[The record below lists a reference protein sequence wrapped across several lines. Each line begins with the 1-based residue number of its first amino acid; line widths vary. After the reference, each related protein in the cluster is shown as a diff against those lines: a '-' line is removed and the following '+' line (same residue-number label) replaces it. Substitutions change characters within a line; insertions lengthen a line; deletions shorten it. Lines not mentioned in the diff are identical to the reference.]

1 MGATSSD
8 NRVRGPIE
16 RFFEDL
22 RSRVASSATAPFRHA
37 PYPLARSLFYG
48 GDPGLFGPE
57 SVSWTVIGDAAS
69 FVGGV
74 RALLIQ
80 AAHPEVV
87 AGVGDHSRYREDP
100 LGRLSRTSAYVTA
113 TTYGAMPEV
122 EQAVAQ
128 VRRIHRVVSG
138 TSSRGIA
145 YDADDPGFSAWV
157 HNALTDSFLVANQNF
172 GTNRLDP
179 KEADRFVLEQTR
191 VGALLGADPMPTTA
205 AELSRWIEWHPE
217 LAPSPEMDDAV
228 DFLTDPPLEPGL
240 MIGYKFLMEAAVAT
254 LPGRLRDVLGLTKT
268 PGAVRVGKGVVA
280 GLRWAL
286 GASPSWQLALVRT
299 GTPIPEGRFKQP
311 LPVPTPVIQR

>member
-1 MGATSSD
+1 M
-8 NRVRGPIE
+8 RV
-16 RFFEDL
+16 
-22 RSRVASSATAPFRHA
+22 VSSATAPFRHA
-37 PYPLARSLFYG
+37 PYPLARSLEHR
-48 GDPGLFGPE
+48 GDPGMFGPE
-57 SVSWTVIGDAAS
+57 SVSWRVIGDAAS

-138 TSSRGIA
+138 ISSRGIE

-157 HNALTDSFLVANQNF
+157 HNALTDSFLVANQRF
-172 GTNRLDP
+172 GAARLSSE
-179 KEADRFVLEQTR
+179 EADRFVLEQTR
-191 VGALLGADPMPTTA
+191 VGALLGADPMPTSSGD
-205 AELSRWIEWHPE
+205 LSRWIERHPG
-217 LAPSPEMDDAV
+217 LGPSPEMIDAV

-240 MIGYKFLMEAAVAT
+240 KLGYKLLMEAAVAT
-254 LPGRLRDVLGLTKT
+254 LPRRLRDILGLTKA
-268 PGAVRVGKGVVA
+268 PGAVGAGRAVGS

-286 GASPSWQLALVRT
+286 GASPSWQLALVRV
-299 GTPIPEGRFKQP
+299 GAPVPEGRFKQP
-311 LPVPTPVIQR
+311 LPVDR

>member
-1 MGATSSD
+1 MVETSSD
-8 NRVRGPIE
+8 NSVDGPIGG
-16 RFFEDL
+16 FFEDL
-22 RSRVASSATAPFRHA
+22 RRRVVSSATAPFRHA
-37 PYPLARSLFYG
+37 PYPLAHSLEHR

-57 SVSWTVIGDAAS
+57 SVSWRVIGDAAS
-69 FVGGV
+69 FVGGI

-138 TSSRGIA
+138 TSSRDIA

-157 HNALTDSFLVANQNF
+157 HNALTDSFLVANQTF
-172 GTNRLDP
+172 GTDQLST
-179 KEADRFVLEQTR
+179 EESDRFVLEQTR

-205 AELSRWIEWHPE
+205 AALSRWIEGHPG
-217 LAPSPEMDDAV
+217 LGPSPEMSDAV

-240 MIGYKFLMEAAVAT
+240 KIGYKLLMEAAVAT
-254 LPGRLRDVLGLTKT
+254 LPGRLRDILGVTKA
-268 PGAVRVGKGVVA
+268 PGAVKVGKGVVA

-286 GASPSWQLALVRT
+286 GASPSWNLALVRMGAT
-299 GTPIPEGRFKQP
+299 VPEGRFKQP
-311 LPVPTPVIQR
+311 LPDPLQSEVR

>member
-8 NRVRGPIE
+8 NPALGPIE
-16 RFFEDL
+16 GLFEDL
-22 RSRVASSATAPFRHA
+22 RMRVVTSATAPFRHA
-37 PYPLARSLFYG
+37 PYPLARSLDHR

-57 SVSWTVIGDAAS
+57 SVSWRVIGDAAS
-69 FVGGV
+69 FIGGV

-157 HNALTDSFLVANQNF
+157 HNALTDSFLVANQKF
-172 GTNRLDP
+172 GTDRLSP
-179 KEADRFVLEQTR
+179 SEADRFVLEQTR
-191 VGALLGADPMPTTA
+191 VGALLGAEPMPTTA
-205 AELSRWIEWHPE
+205 AELTRWIEQHPG
-217 LAPSPEMDDAV
+217 LAPPTEMDDAV
-228 DFLTDPPLEPGL
+228 DFLTEPPLDPGL
-240 MIGYKFLMEAAVAT
+240 KLGYKLLMEAAVAT
-254 LPGRLRDVLGLTKT
+254 LPRRLRDVLGVTKT
-268 PGAVRVGKGVVA
+268 PGAVTAGKGVVSV
-280 GLRWAL
+280 LTWAL

-299 GTPIPEGRFKQP
+299 GSPLPEGRFKQP
-311 LPVPTPVIQR
+311 LPVQP

>member
-1 MGATSSD
+1 
-8 NRVRGPIE
+8 
-16 RFFEDL
+16 
-22 RSRVASSATAPFRHA
+22 
-37 PYPLARSLFYG
+37 
-48 GDPGLFGPE
+48 
-57 SVSWTVIGDAAS
+57 VIGDAAS

-172 GTNRLDP
+172 GTDRLSP
-179 KEADRFVLEQTR
+179 ENADRFVLEQTR

-205 AELSRWIEWHPE
+205 AELSRWIEWNPGV
-217 LAPSPEMDDAV
+217 APSPEMDDAV

-240 MIGYKFLMEAAVAT
+240 MIGYKLLMEAAVAT

-286 GASPSWQLALVRT
+286 GSSPSWQLALVRT

-311 LPVPTPVIQR
+311 LPVPTPVSQG

>member
-8 NRVRGPIE
+8 DRVRGPIE
-16 RFFEDL
+16 RFLEDL
-22 RSRVASSATAPFRHA
+22 RSRVVSSATAPFRHA
-37 PYPLARSLFYG
+37 PYPLARSLFYD

-113 TTYGAMPEV
+113 TTFGAMPEV

-138 TSSRGIA
+138 TSSRGID

-157 HNALTDSFLVANQNF
+157 HNALTDSFLVANQTF
-172 GTNRLDP
+172 GAERLSPED
-179 KEADRFVLEQTR
+179 ADRFVLEQTR

-205 AELSRWIEWHPE
+205 TDLSRWIELHPGV
-217 LAPSPEMDDAV
+217 APSPEMDDAV

-311 LPVPTPVIQR
+311 LPVATPVSQS

>member
-1 MGATSSD
+1 MGATSRDSWARGTIGAFVESLRT
-8 NRVRGPIE
+8 RV
-16 RFFEDL
+16 
-22 RSRVASSATAPFRHA
+22 VSSATEPFRHA
-37 PYPLARSLFYG
+37 PYPLAHSLDHR

-57 SVSWTVIGDAAS
+57 SVSWRVIGDACS
-69 FVGGV
+69 FVGGI

-113 TTYGAMPEV
+113 TTYGALPEV

-138 TSSRGIA
+138 VSSRGLD

-157 HNALTDSFLVANQNF
+157 HNALTDSFLTAYQTF
-172 GTNRLDP
+172 GAERLSQEECDL
-179 KEADRFVLEQTR
+179 FVLEQTR
-191 VGALLGADPMPTTA
+191 VGALLGADPMPTSA
-205 AELSRWIEWHPE
+205 PELSSWIEGHPA
-217 LAPSPEMDDAV
+217 LAPSPEMADAV

-240 MIGYKFLMEAAVAT
+240 KLGYKLLMEAAVAT
-254 LPGRLRDVLGLTKT
+254 LPKRLRDVLELTKT
-268 PGAVRVGKGVVA
+268 PGAFGVGRVVVS

-286 GASPSWQLALVRT
+286 GASPSWQLALVRV
-299 GTPIPEGRFKQP
+299 GTPVPEDRFKQQ
-311 LPVPTPVIQR
+311 LPMEG